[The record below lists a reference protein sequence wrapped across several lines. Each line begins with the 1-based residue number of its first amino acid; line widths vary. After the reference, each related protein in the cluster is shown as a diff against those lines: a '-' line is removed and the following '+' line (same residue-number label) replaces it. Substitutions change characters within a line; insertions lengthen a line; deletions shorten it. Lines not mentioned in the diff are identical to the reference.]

1 MKTHV
6 KIEIAMIA
14 PYLVKSV
21 RVSLSVGGRWWV
33 VLRYLHERGD
43 QSTES
48 ESLDDD
54 GTEV

>member
-1 MKTHV
+1 MKTHA

-14 PYLVKSV
+14 PYLVRSV
-21 RVSLSVGGRWWV
+21 RVNLSVGGRWWV

-43 QSTES
+43 ES
-48 ESLDDD
+48 AEPESLDDD